1 MSNKKK
7 KKENAEMT
15 AWERVA
21 TNAEMGKNWTQNCLL
36 PVELN
41 QWGIGLSPPGQVSP
55 NVP

>member
-1 MSNKKK
+1 
-7 KKENAEMT
+7 MT